1 MNKFVLA
8 CIMCAALFVAPIAA
22 AVIPHPE
29 YFERERRRLWPFPD
43 WPDAWKQRL
52 FLRYFKG
59 IDRFFPDRFPLRE
72 ALLAVAKTPYKL
84 LGESTDAEYAFRG
97 KDNFIF
103 FGPTLNR
110 LQGKEVLSTD
120 AIKKQLDKFTK
131 LNEMSRAAG
140 AEFVIFLGPDK
151 ETIYPENLPGVF
163 IPAKARYV
171 QPFVDALRDAGIRIY
186 DATERLL
193 RKKSEGLLYYRTDTH
208 WNMRGAF
215 EAFEGFREYMALP
228 PLQHAEIR
236 VGPGI
241 REGDLI
247 SLGEFTNYPLPLEFD
262 GYPPPLWAP
271 PPNRPIADKT
281 AFVFGDS
288 FSYALVPFFKAMFR
302 DVTRS
307 ATSEF
312 MENPAAA
319 LAKKPDIIVW
329 VSVERNLVEN

>member
-22 AVIPHPE
+22 AIIPHPE

-43 WPDAWKQRL
+43 WPDAWEQRL

-103 FGPTLNR
+103 FGQTLNR
-110 LQGKEVLSTD
+110 LQGKEVLSPDVTGE
-120 AIKKQLDKFTK
+120 LLGKFTR
-131 LNEMSRAAG
+131 LNEMFRAAG

-151 ETIYPENLPGVF
+151 EAVYPENLPGVF
-163 IPAKARYV
+163 IPAKPRYV
-171 QPFVDALRDAGIRIY
+171 QPLVDALHAAGIRIY
-186 DATERLL
+186 DATERLR

-215 EAFEGFREYMALP
+215 EAFEGFREYMGLP
-228 PLQHAEIR
+228 PLPHAGVR

-247 SLGEFTNYPLPLEFD
+247 SLGEFTNYPLPLDFD
-262 GYPPPLWAP
+262 EYPPPLWTP
-271 PPNRPIADKT
+271 PPNRPIAGKT
-281 AFVFGDS
+281 TFVFGDS
-288 FSYALVPFFKAMFR
+288 FFKALSPFFEAMFG
-302 DVTRS
+302 DVPHA

-312 MENPAAA
+312 MENLAAA
-319 LAKKPDIIVW
+319 LEKKPDIVVW